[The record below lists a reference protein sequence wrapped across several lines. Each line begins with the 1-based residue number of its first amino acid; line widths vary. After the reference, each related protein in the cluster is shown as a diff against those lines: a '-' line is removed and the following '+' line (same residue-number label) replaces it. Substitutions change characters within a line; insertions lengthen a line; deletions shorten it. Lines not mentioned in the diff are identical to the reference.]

1 MRRFAATL
9 AGLGAIAGLVAAHLA
24 LARRGGGYT
33 GVLLILDHLFSITLV
48 LGMVAIAAGVGG
60 RLLKAGGLRLERSL
74 EALLFGTVVGLG
86 TLATAI
92 FVVGCWSV
100 RPVVLLAVL
109 AGAAFIGRNE
119 LRQLPLLVKDVL
131 ACLRARADR
140 LSLSVFC
147 VIALVVITGALTPPT
162 DWDALMYH
170 LRVPQQFLEHGSIY
184 LTEDNAHWA
193 FVSLPHMLYL
203 PLLALGTPAGPA
215 LVSALCT
222 LALALATFAFALR
235 FLDQRTAGLSLAVL
249 WGSGMLVLVAISPR
263 IDTILALYLFL
274 VHYAVICAM
283 EAKDARLLYL
293 SAALAGMAVGVKYN
307 ALVYLLALAPLGGWV
322 VIVRLQKRAGVVALV
337 LGLALVTALPW
348 LLKNA
353 LFLGDPLYPFLR
365 GFRLDPWLARIYGG
379 PALPPQVDPG
389 AVLQVA
395 KPFNLV
401 DLFVAPERITV
412 EGEGAFYR
420 PNLLLLV
427 LPLWLLCLKTEV
439 LTWLAGPAI
448 AYVALVVLLQPT
460 TSLRYLSPVIPSL
473 TLVALHAYGQVWD
486 RVLPA
491 RWVQRL
497 LAATTLLVLVGTGHL
512 SYLLAT
518 NGRHLAYASGALSR
532 DAFLKAR
539 TRDYGDVVGFVNER
553 LPKQSLIL
561 MLLEG
566 RGYYFRVPVLQDNVI
581 MNWPLLST
589 KAAWP
594 DCLRSVGITHVLLNV
609 GAIQYYA
616 LRGVDL
622 APLRL
627 RALRRFTDQC
637 LNPIHVAGGFR
648 LFEVRPATAKQ

>member
-1 MRRFAATL
+1 MKPFHATV
-9 AGLGAIAGLVAAHLA
+9 AGLVAIGGLLIAHLA
-24 LARRGGGYT
+24 MANQGGGYT
-33 GVLLILDHLFSITLV
+33 GVLLILDQLFAVALV
-48 LGMVAIAAGVGG
+48 LGMFAIAAGVGG
-60 RLLKAGGLRLERSL
+60 RLLKAGGLRLEPL
-74 EALLFGTVVGLG
+74 EALLFGTTAGLG

-92 FVVGCWSV
+92 FAVGWLSV
-100 RPVVLLAVL
+100 RPVELLAVL
-109 AGAAFIGRNE
+109 VGAAFIGRNE
-119 LRQLPLLVKDVL
+119 LRELPLLVKDVL
-131 ACLRARADR
+131 ACLRARANR
-140 LSLSVFC
+140 LSLSVFV

-203 PLLALGTPAGPA
+203 PLLALGIPAGPA

-222 LALALATFAFALR
+222 LAIALAMFAFALR
-235 FLDQRTAGLSLAVL
+235 FLDQRTAGFSLAVL

-283 EAKDARLLYL
+283 ESKDARFLYL

-322 VIVRLQKRAGVVALV
+322 VVVRLQQRAGAVGLV
-337 LGLALVTALPW
+337 LGLALATALPW

-353 LFLGDPLYPFLR
+353 HFLGDPLYPFL
-365 GFRLDPWLARIYGG
+365 GGLRLDPWLARIYGG
-379 PALPPQVDPG
+379 LAFPPQVDPA

-401 DLFVAPERITV
+401 DLFMAPERITV

-439 LTWLAGPAI
+439 LTWLAGPALV
-448 AYVALVVLLQPT
+448 YVALVVLLQPT

-473 TLVALHAYGQVWD
+473 TLVALHSYGQVWD

-512 SYLLAT
+512 SYLLAI
-518 NGRHLAYASGALSR
+518 NGRHLAYAFGAVSR

-539 TRDYGDVVGFVNER
+539 TRDYADVVQFVNER
-553 LPKQSLIL
+553 LPKESRIL
-561 MLLEG
+561 MLFEG

-581 MNWPLLST
+581 VNWPLLSA
-589 KAAWP
+589 KAVWP
-594 DCLRSVGITHVLLNV
+594 DCLRSAGITHVLLNV
-609 GAIQYYA
+609 GAIQYYVV
-616 LRGVDL
+616 RGVDL

-627 RALRRFTDQC
+627 RALQRFADHC
-637 LNPIHVAGGFR
+637 LTPIHTAGGFTV
-648 LFEVRPATAKQ
+648 FAVRPAAAKK